1 MNEVL
6 KQRLVGALILLAL
19 GVVFWPIIFVDP
31 TATEDTALR
40 SMPPSPTVDTRPIA
54 PPDQAGLRASP
65 RLAAREDA
73 AAEADKQPVDVPVAA
88 VAEPLPEPE
97 PAAPPKPATAAEKLR
112 AEPPAKPQIDAE
124 GVPVAWMLQVASVSS
139 PAKADDLR
147 DRLLAMGHKAYSKKI
162 RRGERNLWRV
172 YIGPKF
178 EKAKLESIRSAVDA
192 ELGVQTMVMRYYP

>member
-1 MNEVL
+1 
-6 KQRLVGALILLAL
+6 
-19 GVVFWPIIFVDP
+19 
-31 TATEDTALR
+31 
-40 SMPPSPTVDTRPIA
+40 
-54 PPDQAGLRASP
+54 
-65 RLAAREDA
+65 
-73 AAEADKQPVDVPVAA
+73 VAA